1 MDPTSMDWR
10 HEASCRDVDPE
21 LFFPI
26 GTTGPALAQIEA
38 ARAICGTCAVQA
50 PCLEWALSTG
60 QDAGIWG
67 GMTEEERRAA
77 RRDRVV
83 GQRLAV

>member
-1 MDPTSMDWR
+1 MEPVTQRPVPPRADCPDVEDCVADPS
-10 HEASCRDVDPE
+10 E
-21 LFFPI
+21 I
-26 GTTGPALAQIEA
+26 GRVCVYGP
-38 ARAICGTCAVQA
+38 ICGTCAVQA

>member
-1 MDPTSMDWR
+1 M
-10 HEASCRDVDPE
+10 
-21 LFFPI
+21 
-26 GTTGPALAQIEA
+26 Q
-38 ARAICGTCAVQA
+38 Q
-50 PCLEWALSTG
+50 PCLEWALQTG

-83 GQRLAV
+83 RQRVAV